1 MTFIN
6 TLIIVYIIPVLLSG
20 LLMICEIYKY
30 IKEEIT
36 WAKRN
41 YSNKTNKDIYIE
53 LKSKIKTKITKDDED
68 PFIGVLTIFIPVV
81 NILLF
86 AILFIK
92 CLVDYFEKLKV
103 WSYIRKKIENFYFKI
118 SDFLLKKQLNL
129 KGEKND

>member
-41 YSNKTNKDIYIE
+41 YNDKTNKEIYTE
-53 LKSKIKTKITKDDED
+53 LKNKIKAKIAKDDGD

-86 AILFIK
+86 IVLFIN
-92 CLVDYFEKLKV
+92 CLIDFFEKLNI
-103 WSYIRKKIENFYFKI
+103 WSYIENKIEKYYLKMI
-118 SDFLLKKQLNL
+118 DFLLKRQLNL